1 MLRKIM
7 AMSILG
13 TSLIFGGFS
22 SPPAQATD
30 TEEEFTLEEIT
41 VTAEKREANI
51 QSTAIS
57 VTALTGSDITE
68 KSLLTLDNILGNVPA
83 VVVQGSTTGKQIYL
97 RGIGSNV
104 STNQSDP
111 AVAVIIDNVYAGRSE
126 VPLTDVYD
134 LERIEVLRGP
144 QGTLYGRNAEGGIVN
159 VVTSVPKDRFELLSN
174 FRLGD
179 YNLKHLDGAINMPFS
194 NNIAARIA
202 FLRETRD
209 GYLSDGG
216 MNSDRFS
223 ARGKLSYKPNEKLSF
238 LATIDY
244 SVDNSFNV
252 ATVPTP
258 GSAGK
263 LPPMPWND
271 NIGTEGWALPEGSD
285 PWTNDEYHYGKARL
299 TQTLYSLEVSY
310 DMGWGQIK
318 LIPTYTK
325 HSRFTL
331 GELFMGTGMGD
342 GTLDGQTR
350 NFDQWTGE
358 ITLTSA
364 EDSPIKWIGGY
375 YFLKS
380 NYNEDRGVTD
390 PLDYGDSNWHY
401 VTYNHPAKT
410 GAYFGQATYPVNDR
424 WNLTAGIRRSIDNRS
439 MDYRYANANVPTDD
453 PMYAYTN
460 GTGVYDS
467 GRLRYEDKAPTTT
480 YKAGVDFNPSEDSML
495 YAQISTGFK
504 QGGLNMTAPPKA
516 FSPEEL
522 LAYEIGSKNRF
533 FSGRMQINMELFYYD
548 YDKFQITVANETSI
562 GESGELEQAMMII
575 NADKTTHKGGE
586 IEMDYL
592 FTVNDLL
599 KMNMS
604 YLDARYGKLIIP
616 ANPMMGLPE
625 AYPLTGTQVA
635 NSPKWTGS
643 LGYQHTWTLDNGDG
657 VTFNIS
663 TKLSSGYY
671 TTVEKWQ
678 ASPWQDSYHRSDAS
692 VNYQS
697 ADGKWTVGVWSKN
710 LENKAQTTVAL
721 PFYRRIITDPR
732 TVGVNISF
740 KY

>member
-1 MLRKIM
+1 MRRKAICL
-7 AMSILG
+7 AILG
-13 TSLIFGGFS
+13 VGLVFG
-22 SPPAQATD
+22 SPGAASAQESNRD
-30 TEEEFTLEEIT
+30 EFTLEEIT
-41 VTAEKREANI
+41 VTAEKREENV
-51 QSTAIS
+51 QKTAIS
-57 VTALTGSDITE
+57 VTALTQADVTE
-68 KSLLTLDNILGNVPA
+68 KALLTLDNVLGNVPA

-126 VPLTDVYD
+126 VPLSDVYD

-159 VVTSVPKDRFELLSN
+159 VVTSAPKDRFQILAN

-179 YNLKHLDGAINMPFS
+179 YNLKHIDGAINMPLS
-194 NNIAARIA
+194 DKVAARVA

-223 ARGKLSYKPNEKLSF
+223 ARAKLSYKPNDKLSF

-252 ATVPTP
+252 STVPTP
-258 GSAGK
+258 GSAGN

-271 NIGTEGWALPEGSD
+271 DIATKGWALPEGSA
-285 PWTNDEYHYGKARL
+285 PWTNDQYHYGEARL
-299 TQTLYSLEVSY
+299 TQTLYSAEVVY

-318 LIPTYTK
+318 VVPTYTE

-342 GTLDGQTR
+342 GTLDGQLR

-358 ITLTSA
+358 LTLASA
-364 EDSPIKWIGGY
+364 ADSAVKWIGGY

-380 NYNEDRGVTD
+380 NYKEDRGVTD
-390 PLDYGDSNWHY
+390 PLDYGDSAWHY

-410 GAYFGQATYPVNDR
+410 GAYFGQATYPINDR
-424 WNLTAGIRRSIDNRS
+424 LDLTAGIRRSIDNRS
-439 MDYRYANANVPTDD
+439 MDYRYANANVPIDD
-453 PMYAYTN
+453 PMYASTN

-467 GRLRYEDKAPTTT
+467 GILHYEDKAPTTT
-480 YKAGVDFNPSEDSML
+480 YKAGIEYDIAEDSML
-495 YAQISTGFK
+495 YAQMSTGFK
-504 QGGLNMTAPPKA
+504 QGGLNLTAPPKA
-516 FSPEEL
+516 FLPEEL

-533 FSGRMQINMELFYYD
+533 INGRMQVNMELFYYN
-548 YDKFQITVANETSI
+548 YDKFQITVANETTI
-562 GESGELEQAMMII
+562 GESGDLEQAMMII
-575 NADKTTHKGGE
+575 NAEKTTHKGGE

-592 FTVNDLL
+592 LTAVDKL
-599 KMNMS
+599 KMNVA
-604 YLDARYGKLIIP
+604 YLDAKYGELTIP

-625 AYPLTGTQVA
+625 AFPLTGTQVA

-643 LGYQHTWTLDNGDG
+643 LGYQHIWSLDDG
-657 VTFNIS
+657 AEVTANIS
-663 TKLSSGYY
+663 TRLSSGYY

-678 ASPWQDSYHRSDAS
+678 ALPWQGSYHRSDAS
-692 VNYQS
+692 INYRT
-697 ADGKWTVGVWSKN
+697 ADGKWTVVVWSKN

-732 TVGVNISF
+732 TVGVNVSF
-740 KY
+740 RY